1 MNYNVR
7 NKGITLVALV
17 ITIVVLSIITGVTI
31 AAFSNNSIVDKSKK
45 AKDDTI
51 KMQTEEEIY
60 LYLKEWNIENANTNQ
75 EKTLEDFFDQKLQ
88 QGNIQKVEKED
99 ENIEIVKNG
108 YIITINSEGKIIG

>member
-45 AKDDTI
+45 AKDETI
-51 KMQTEEEIY
+51 KMQTEE
-60 LYLKEWNIENANTNQ
+60 
-75 EKTLEDFFDQKLQ
+75 
-88 QGNIQKVEKED
+88 
-99 ENIEIVKNG
+99 
-108 YIITINSEGKIIG
+108 